1 MGMPLEVERT
11 AVGEGWQSLID
22 EADQVLRD
30 IIGGDYELLQI
41 KEKFGGLR
49 FYWMAPKGTSQDKFR
64 RAAEKVHEIED
75 RSTSICEACGAPGEQ
90 FTVGSW
96 VKTECPSC
104 YQRRLDSYTS
114 RKGA

>member
-49 FYWMAPKGTSQDKFR
+49 FYWMAPKGT
-64 RAAEKVHEIED
+64 ILL
-75 RSTSICEACGAPGEQ
+75 II
-90 FTVGSW
+90 
-96 VKTECPSC
+96 
-104 YQRRLDSYTS
+104 L
-114 RKGA
+114 